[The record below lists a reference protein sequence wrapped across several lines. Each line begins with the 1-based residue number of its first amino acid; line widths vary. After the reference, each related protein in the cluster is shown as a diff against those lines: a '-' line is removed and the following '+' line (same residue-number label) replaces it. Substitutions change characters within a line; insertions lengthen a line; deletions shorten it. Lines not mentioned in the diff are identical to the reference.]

1 MTDGAAGWRYLELTY
16 DPRDRTRVR
25 LDGIPLTDG
34 AAVGEV
40 VRRLGMDGWEMVGSA
55 AGDDSQQVLW
65 FRQQLDDTLMA
76 ALPVPDAPKLE
87 GSARPVPAGPV
98 SAEVGAAAAGVRV
111 TLVGMGRSRS
121 DPHRRRLLIDA
132 VAELSGESGWRATRI
147 VDKAPRVVVAGVT
160 LEEAE
165 RIRRVLEALGATV
178 EIG

>member
-1 MTDGAAGWRYLELTY
+1 MDGAAGWRYLELTY

-98 SAEVGAAAAGVRV
+98 SAEVGSAAAGVRV

-165 RIRRVLEALGATV
+165 RIRHVLEALGATV